1 MRMSVIV
8 SDLLFYLPVV
18 YLFVKKFS
26 PSKDWYQVRKRGVN
40 VSLMAHI
47 YFLDKNTVVSIHVT
61 STAPN

>member
-26 PSKDWYQVRKRGVN
+26 PSKDAYQVRTL
-40 VSLMAHI
+40 SC
-47 YFLDKNTVVSIHVT
+47 
-61 STAPN
+61 